1 MSKRLFGVRRDL
13 GSYAAQVA
21 ATARDDCARNDQAR
35 LPARLPREQQ
45 TAPGLSFGLNSPP
58 SGIVH
63 RRPPTTHL
71 SSSRTVADPGE
82 RWAALLESVLG
93 ATPQEFESPILRHA
107 DQGKHRSVVPARW
120 RFEARWSHL
129 LVSVLSAQHQ
139 LHRDSPQLFAR
150 SRVSRTALNREQ
162 HAAEACALLFRAGRD
177 RPRPAGYPL
186 NTYRITLSD
195 REAVGEHAPSRRR
208 GRQLDN
214 QSDRPMPR

>member
-129 LVSVLSAQHQ
+129 LVSVLSAQHHLQ
-139 LHRDSPQLFAR
+139 RDSLPLFCQVTGIADR
-150 SRVSRTALNREQ
+150 PEERTA
-162 HAAEACALLFRAGRD
+162 
-177 RPRPAGYPL
+177 
-186 NTYRITLSD
+186 
-195 REAVGEHAPSRRR
+195 RRR
-208 GRQLDN
+208 SVRLTIQGWPGP
-214 QSDRPMPR
+214 SAADRIPAEYIPHHIE